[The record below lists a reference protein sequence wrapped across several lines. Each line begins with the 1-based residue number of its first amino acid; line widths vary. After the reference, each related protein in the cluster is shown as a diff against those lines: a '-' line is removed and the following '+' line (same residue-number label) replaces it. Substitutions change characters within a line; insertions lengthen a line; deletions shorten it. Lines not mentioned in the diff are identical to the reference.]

1 MSLLDILVGA
11 NVMFSFHVAVMV
23 LCASDKKTSM
33 IANVLQL
40 QLDFFFYKSYHLKLD
55 ENNNTS

>member
-40 QLDFFFYKSYHLKLD
+40 QLDFFYKSYHLKLD

>member
-40 QLDFFFYKSYHLKLD
+40 QLDFFFIQELSFKIG
-55 ENNNTS
+55 

>member
-1 MSLLDILVGA
+1 
-11 NVMFSFHVAVMV
+11 MFSFHVAVMV

-40 QLDFFFYKSYHLKLD
+40 QLDFFF
-55 ENNNTS
+55 TRAII